1 MDCRECSSEMTALL
15 DGELSQSRGA
25 EVRSHIDAC
34 PACTRELSDLR
45 EAAEFVSAHYRQ
57 LDPQPAGWSNVLVRL
72 ESPRRSPWSGWLSF
86 GFAHWQP
93 VAIALTGLGLTIGLW
108 SYQRHMESQRALE
121 RYMIQYV
128 EARDAQERSHHLLAG
143 RKTVMDS
150 VHPETGDVT
159 NPFLP
164 VRQTTK
170 GNPFRR

>member
-1 MDCRECSSEMTALL
+1 MDCRECRSEMTAFL
-15 DGELSQSRGA
+15 DGELSRSRRA

-45 EAAEFVSAHYRQ
+45 EAAHFVSGHCRQ
-57 LDPQPAGWSNVLVRL
+57 LDLQPAGWSKVLVHL
-72 ESPRRSPWSGWLSF
+72 ESTSKPPRFGLLSF

-108 SYQRHMESQRALE
+108 SYQRHIESRRALE

-128 EARDAQERSHHLLAG
+128 EAREAQERSHHPLAS
-143 RKTVMDS
+143 RKTAIDS
-150 VHPETGDVT
+150 AHPETGDAA

-164 VRQTTK
+164 VRQTTE